1 MNIRLILNLTRQDF
15 RDRYAGS
22 ILGIFWAL
30 INPLVMITI
39 YLMIFSE
46 IMGAKLPGTSNLDSF
61 SIYLISG
68 LLPWLAFSNT
78 IVRTTSVFQD
88 KKNIITK
95 VKVNLKSFPIYIAL
109 SESLTFFV
117 SIVVFLIIY
126 FLFLN
131 GKFTLILILPMF
143 FLFFLQQSLAVALG
157 LIFAL
162 ANVFFK
168 DTKEF
173 VSIFSNLWFWLTPI
187 VWVPTIAPVWLQK
200 AQESFN
206 PAYWFI
212 SGYREMFLF
221 GAVPEFA
228 NLVSLMICF
237 VILFVFGITLINI
250 LEKDLRDFI

>member
-39 YLMIFSE
+39 YLLIFSE
-46 IMGAKLPGTSNLDSF
+46 IMGAKLPGASNLDGF

-68 LLPWLAFSNT
+68 LLPWFAFSNT

-88 KKNIITK
+88 KKNIISK
-95 VKVNLKSFPIYIAL
+95 VKVNLKSFPTYIAL

-117 SIVVFLIIY
+117 SITLFLIIY

-131 GKFTLILILPMF
+131 GKFTFFHIFPLF
-143 FLFFLQQSLAVALG
+143 FLFLLQQSLAVALG

-173 VSIFSNLWFWLTPI
+173 ISVFSNLWFWLTPI
-187 VWVPTIAPVWLQK
+187 VWVPTIAPLWLQK
-200 AQESFN
+200 TQESFN

-212 SGYREMFLF
+212 SGYRELFLY
-221 GAVPEFA
+221 GTLPEFG
-228 NLVSLMICF
+228 NLISLTICF
-237 VILFVFGITLINI
+237 VVLFVIGITLINI

>member
-78 IVRTTSVFQD
+78 LVRTTSVFQD

-173 VSIFSNLWFWLTPI
+173 VSIF
-187 VWVPTIAPVWLQK
+187 
-200 AQESFN
+200 
-206 PAYWFI
+206 
-212 SGYREMFLF
+212 
-221 GAVPEFA
+221 
-228 NLVSLMICF
+228 
-237 VILFVFGITLINI
+237 
-250 LEKDLRDFI
+250 LRG